1 VSARS
6 NLDIEVVIGKLY
18 KQESAKILA
27 VLTRVFGPQ
36 NFGLAEDVL
45 QDAFAK
51 ALLNWQQQGLPA
63 NPVAW
68 LISSA
73 KNQAIDVIRHNKTK
87 LKFADDLSYHLESE
101 WSLGNT
107 VEQEFSEPKIKDD
120 QLRMIFA
127 CCDMD
132 IKAENRIPFI
142 LKTLC
147 GLSLEAIARALLQP
161 PQVIKKR
168 LYRTRKQLQQQQF
181 NFPEPEQLESLME
194 KVHTVL
200 YLLFNEGFH
209 SSEEQQPINQ
219 MFCQEAIGLAKLLID
234 EPSVVNQDTL
244 GLLALMHFQIA
255 RVSSRVDEQ
264 GFNIPIDLQD
274 RSLWDQQC
282 FKSARQLLQL
292 APANAN
298 GGAGRFYLE
307 ALIARAHSDAASF
320 ADTNWHEIV
329 DIYEHLIRVTDSPVA
344 GLNQAIAVAYAGD
357 VKLGIA
363 KVKVLQEH
371 PALKRSHMPLA
382 ILAHLHAKTGNAE
395 LAYQQADESIAL
407 GGTAHEHRL
416 LMQQI
421 QRQLAN

>member
-1 VSARS
+1 M
-6 NLDIEVVIGKLY
+6 NEIELIIEKLY
-18 KQESAKILA
+18 KEESAKILA
-27 VLTRVFGPQ
+27 VLTRIFGPQ

-45 QDAFAK
+45 QDAFTK
-51 ALLNWQQQGLPA
+51 ALLNWQQQSVPA

-68 LISSA
+68 VISCA

-107 VEQEFSEPKIKDD
+107 VEQEFSETKIKDD

-181 NFPEPEQLESLME
+181 NFPEPEKLGSLME

-209 SSEEQQPINQ
+209 SSEKQQPINL

-234 EPSVVNQDTL
+234 EPTVVNQDTL
-244 GLLALMHFQIA
+244 GLLALMHFQMA
-255 RVSSRVDEQ
+255 RVSSRVDQQ
-264 GFNIPIDLQD
+264 GLNIPIDLQD
-274 RSLWDQQC
+274 RGLWDQQH
-282 FKSARQLLQL
+282 FATARQLLLL
-292 APANAN
+292 APKNPN

-307 ALIARAHSDAASF
+307 ALIAREHCDAANF
-320 ADTNWHEIV
+320 AQTNWQAIV
-329 DIYEHLIRVTDSPVA
+329 GLYNHLILITGSPVA
-344 GLNQAIAVAYAGD
+344 GLNQAIAIAYAGNNS
-357 VKLGIA
+357 LGIE
-363 KVKVLQEH
+363 KVKELQGH
-371 PALKRSHMPLA
+371 PALKNSHMPLA
-382 ILAHLHAKTGNAE
+382 ILAHLHARSGNAE

-421 QRQLAN
+421 QRQLAD

>member
-1 VSARS
+1 M
-6 NLDIEVVIGKLY
+6 NEIELIIEKLY
-18 KQESAKILA
+18 KEESAKILA
-27 VLTRVFGPQ
+27 VLTRIFGPQ

-45 QDAFAK
+45 QDAFTK
-51 ALLNWQQQGLPA
+51 ALLNWQQQTVPA

-68 LISSA
+68 VISCA

-107 VEQEFSEPKIKDD
+107 VEQEFSETKIKDD

-181 NFPEPEQLESLME
+181 NFPEPEKLGNLME

-209 SSEEQQPINQ
+209 SSEKQQPINL

-234 EPSVVNQDTL
+234 EPTVVNQDTL
-244 GLLALMHFQIA
+244 GLLGLMHFQMA
-255 RVSSRVDEQ
+255 RVSSRVDQQ

-274 RSLWDQQC
+274 RRLWDQQH
-282 FKSARQLLQL
+282 FADARQLLQL
-292 APANAN
+292 APSNNNA
-298 GGAGRFYLE
+298 GAGRFYLE
-307 ALIARAHSDAASF
+307 ALIAREHCDAANFSQ
-320 ADTNWHEIV
+320 TNWQAIV
-329 DIYEHLIRVTDSPVA
+329 GLYDHLILITGSPVA
-344 GLNQAIAVAYAGD
+344 GLNQAIAIAYAGD
-357 VKLGIA
+357 NSLGIE
-363 KVKVLQEH
+363 KVKDLQGH
-371 PALKRSHMPLA
+371 PALKKSHMPLA
-382 ILAHLHAKTGNAE
+382 ILAHLHARSGDAE

-416 LMQQI
+416 LIQQI
-421 QRQLAN
+421 QRQLAD

>member
-1 VSARS
+1 VSGDS
-6 NLDIEVVIGKLY
+6 KQQIEAAIGKLY
-18 KQESAKILA
+18 KQESSRILA

-36 NFGLAEDVL
+36 NFALAEDVL

-63 NPVAW
+63 NPLAW

-87 LKFADDLSYHLESE
+87 LKFADDLSYHLHSE

-107 VEQEFSEPKIKDD
+107 LEQEFSQPKIKDD

-132 IKAENRIPFI
+132 IKAQNRIPFI

-147 GLSLEAIARALLQP
+147 GLSLEAISRALLQP
-161 PQVIKKR
+161 VQVIKKR
-168 LYRTRKQLQQQQF
+168 LYRTRKQLQQQSF
-181 NFPEPEQLESLME
+181 NFPEPEQLTGLMH

-209 SSEEQQPINQ
+209 SSEKQQPINL

-244 GLLALMHFQIA
+244 GLLALMYFQIA
-255 RVSSRVDEQ
+255 RVSSRVDQQ
-264 GFNIPIDLQD
+264 GFNVPIDLQD
-274 RSLWDQQC
+274 RSLWDQLH

-292 APANAN
+292 APTNVN
-298 GGAGRFYLE
+298 GGAGRFFLG
-307 ALIARAHSDAASF
+307 ALIAKEHCAASCF
-320 ADTNWHEIV
+320 ADTHWRQIV
-329 DIYEHLIRVTDSPVA
+329 EVYEHLIQITRSPVA
-344 GLNQAIAVAYAGD
+344 GLNQAIAIAYAGD
-357 VKLGIA
+357 VSLGIA
-363 KVKVLQEH
+363 KVKDLQGH
-371 PALKRSHMPLA
+371 PALKKSHMPLA
-382 ILAHLHAKTGNAE
+382 ILAHLDAKSGNAE
-395 LAYQQADESIAL
+395 LAYKQAEASIAL

-421 QRQLAN
+421 QRQLAG